1 MRYITFTLGLLILGM
16 SAATI
21 AIAEAAPV
29 NNSTTVSVAAEKPT
43 APEKAQKRSFLQ
55 RVGNFFSTL
64 WEKATSGWAPFSL
77 ILLAILAP
85 TLAVGI
91 ATDWDPDQILINLLL
106 SSLCLI
112 PGIIHAII
120 QAGKYKG

>member
-1 MRYITFTLGLLILGM
+1 MRYAVYTLGLLILGM

-29 NNSTTVSVAAEKPT
+29 ASYTVSAEKKGISPH
-43 APEKAQKRSFLQ
+43 KQQK
-55 RVGNFFSTL
+55 VGFFQKVTRFFSAL
-64 WEKATSGWAPFSL
+64 YEKATSGWAPFSL
-77 ILLAILAP
+77 IILAILAP

-106 SSLCLI
+106 TALCFI
-112 PGIIHAII
+112 PGIIHAIV